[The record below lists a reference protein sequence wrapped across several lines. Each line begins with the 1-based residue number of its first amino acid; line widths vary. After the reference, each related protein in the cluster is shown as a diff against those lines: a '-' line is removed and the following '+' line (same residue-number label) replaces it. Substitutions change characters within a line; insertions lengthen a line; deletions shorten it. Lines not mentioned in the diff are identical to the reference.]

1 MTIGA
6 LLTCDD
12 RVCDDTVIE
21 AERTPIGCE
30 EYASDERVEGGCGS
44 ARRTSR

>member
-21 AERTPIGCE
+21 VERTPIGCE
-30 EYASDERVEGGCGS
+30 EYASGEHDELGCGLR
-44 ARRTSR
+44 AG